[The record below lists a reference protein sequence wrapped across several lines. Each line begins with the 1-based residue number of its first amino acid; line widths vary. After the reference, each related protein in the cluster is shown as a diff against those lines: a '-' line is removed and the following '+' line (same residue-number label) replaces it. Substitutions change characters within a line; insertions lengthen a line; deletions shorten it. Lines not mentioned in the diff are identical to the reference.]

1 MEQSFSLKERLKKR
15 KIARLQNKRA
25 PKKDKKEEEYDLVY
39 VDNSTPFTNKAQS
52 NEADE
57 EQTAGENNTKRPLS
71 FQNNNG
77 VQNKQAYYES
87 VLSANKQFGP
97 VGGLAIESPDVSKI
111 SNDQLN
117 VSIPE
122 G

>member
-1 MEQSFSLKERLKKR
+1 LKLQESKKEALKIVKNNLMEQSFSLKERLKKR

-57 EQTAGENNTKRPLS
+57 E
-71 FQNNNG
+71 
-77 VQNKQAYYES
+77 
-87 VLSANKQFGP
+87 
-97 VGGLAIESPDVSKI
+97 
-111 SNDQLN
+111 
-117 VSIPE
+117 
-122 G
+122 